1 MAGAFAIHEFLREA
15 RVPYRVVP
23 HRPGFT
29 AQEQAT
35 AAHVPARDWA
45 KVVVC
50 FVDGVPAQA
59 VLPAPLTVNLARL
72 MVLARGRRDQARQR
86 GRADEALSRMRAER
100 VAAVR
105 AAVRTVG
112 LCRRDTGVGVRNH
125 LQRGDADRGDLHAL
139 AGVCRDRQTDRRPV
153 RRAGLR
159 PCGSVQAVVPR
170 VGASVGAP
178 PACRVACR
186 G

>member
-35 AAHVPARDWA
+35 AAHVPSRDWA

-50 FVDGVPAQA
+50 FVDGVPVQA

-72 MVLARGRRDQARQR
+72 MVLARGSEIRLANEGELTKLFPGCER
-86 GRADEALSRMRAER
+86 GALPPFGPLFGQSVFVDVTLASEPEIVFSGGTRTEAICMRWPEYAALVRPIVGPFAEQVYDHVGEFRLSYRE
-100 VAAVR
+100 
-105 AAVRTVG
+105 
-112 LCRRDTGVGVRNH
+112 
-125 LQRGDADRGDLHAL
+125 
-139 AGVCRDRQTDRRPV
+139 
-153 RRAGLR
+153 
-159 PCGSVQAVVPR
+159 
-170 VGASVGAP
+170 
-178 PACRVACR
+178 
-186 G
+186 